1 MRTVEKLYEIKC
13 GICNHVSGGGCAK
26 IYLESLECTN
36 DEIIR
41 LRYAEILCNPEPLK
55 KIYATDIYVL
65 KVCMKTILR
74 ENLKVFCIFCD
85 KKCPE
90 GNKFDIPAI
99 KRLLDLCNEKND
111 IDIMPIILEKFD
123 ISLQIMKQ
131 QIYFHSSC
139 RLNFESNENE
149 TPMKFIY
156 TQHVSPIIRDLIEKS
171 YGIELTEIRDIL
183 TELYPEIIF
192 HNNKIKSFVETEF
205 QEKVDF
211 CHPIK
216 KNDSLVIYPA
226 CIGTTDMIARIQN
239 LNVIKKAGEEIRK
252 AILYEQDYGLA
263 GKLCNKTDLEFSL

>member
-1 MRTVEKLYEIKC
+1 MRRMIL
-13 GICNHVSGGGCAK
+13 
-26 IYLESLECTN
+26 
-36 DEIIR
+36 
-41 LRYAEILCNPEPLK
+41 ILCQSFWK
-55 KIYATDIYVL
+55 KI
-65 KVCMKTILR
+65 
-74 ENLKVFCIFCD
+74 
-85 KKCPE
+85 
-90 GNKFDIPAI
+90 
-99 KRLLDLCNEKND
+99 
-111 IDIMPIILEKFD
+111 D

-156 TQHVSPIIRDLIEKS
+156 TQHVSPIIRDLIVKS
-171 YGIELTEIRDIL
+171 YGIELSEIRNIL

-192 HNNKIKSFVETEF
+192 HNKIIKSFVETEF

-252 AILYEQDYGLA
+252 AILYEQDYLWSG
-263 GKLCNKTDLEFSL
+263 GQVM